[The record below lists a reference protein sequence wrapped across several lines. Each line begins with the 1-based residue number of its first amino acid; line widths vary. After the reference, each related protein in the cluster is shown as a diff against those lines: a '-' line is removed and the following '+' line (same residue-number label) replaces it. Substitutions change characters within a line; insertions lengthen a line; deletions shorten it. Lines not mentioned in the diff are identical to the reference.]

1 MEKLDNTTFGRWLQW
16 IERIKAD
23 LTQIINNKQVYSYFI
38 EMVNANLEHIKK
50 NEGILF
56 CDFVRE
62 CYAVQAAMSIRRHVK
77 IKEDDISL
85 MKLLDQIKKSANQF
99 SYEFYLTRYPVNGFE
114 WQKSTFKS
122 FSKDGKIICEEIINT
137 DMEELKNIGHKISNF
152 VDRVIAHL
160 DKRGSDEKVTY
171 DDLDQSIDL
180 LNRITCK
187 YITLITSAGYASL
200 QPTIQ
205 FDWQKIFTVPL
216 DIRKTDLILEQES
229 SK

>member
-1 MEKLDNTTFGRWLQW
+1 MEKLDNSTFERWFQW

-23 LTQIINNKQVYSYFI
+23 LTQIINHKQVYSYFI
-38 EMVNANLEHIKK
+38 EMVNANIEHIKN

-62 CYAVQAAMSIRRHVK
+62 CYAVQAAISIRRHVK
-77 IKEDDISL
+77 IKEDSISL
-85 MKLLDQIKKSANQF
+85 MKLLVQIKESANQF

-114 WQKSTFKS
+114 WQKSTFQS
-122 FSKDGKIICEEIINT
+122 FSKDGKIISEETIDD
-137 DMEELKNIGHKISNF
+137 DMQELKNIGHQVSNF

-171 DDLDQSIDL
+171 GDLDQAIDL
-180 LNRITCK
+180 LNKITCK
-187 YITLITSAGYASL
+187 YITLITSAGYMSL

-205 FDWQKIFTVPL
+205 FDWRNIFTVPL
-216 DIRKTDLILEQES
+216 DVRKTDLILEQ
-229 SK
+229 